1 MAFVRYYVG
10 DVVKMKKSHPCGSA
24 EWEVKRIG
32 TDFTIVCQGCGHQ
45 VMLSRPKFEKAV
57 KKIVLRSAEAEAV
70 EAARKAETV
79 KVSAESN
86 VDVNSSDKVQ
96 EGDAVD

>member
-32 TDFTIVCQGCGHQ
+32 TDFTIVCRGCGHQ
-45 VMLSRPKFEKAV
+45 VMLSRSKFEKAV
-57 KKIVLRSAEAEAV
+57 KKNCDYVQLKRRRPRQLKKKRLLRQKW
-70 EAARKAETV
+70 RHK
-79 KVSAESN
+79 
-86 VDVNSSDKVQ
+86 Q
-96 EGDAVD
+96 M